1 MKEQNKYS
9 IVIVDPSA
17 VFSEG
22 LSRILN
28 SDPECSV
35 IECYTDYDS
44 FAEKA
49 WRIKADVIL
58 FNPIVISS
66 HKVFLIRNLLKECKD
81 TTIIAIIYTIVAQS
95 VISEFNESIDIFEKP
110 ENIIRKIKSSVEV
123 RSRLQADSVTSEGV
137 ELSEREKEMLVAV
150 AQGLTNKE
158 IADKYN
164 ISVHTVISHRKNI
177 SRKTGIRTVSGLTMY
192 ALLNNLLQ

>member
-9 IVIVDPSA
+9 IIIVDPSA

-22 LSRILN
+22 LSHILN
-28 SDPECSV
+28 SDPECNV
-35 IECYTDYDS
+35 VDCFIDYDS

-49 WRIKADVIL
+49 WRLKADVIL
-58 FNPIVISS
+58 FNPIVKSS
-66 HKVFLIRNLLKECKD
+66 HKRFLIRNLLQECKD
-81 TTIIAIIYTIVAQS
+81 ATIIAIIYTIVAPS

-123 RSRLQADSVTSEGV
+123 RSRLQTDSNENEGI

-158 IADKYN
+158 IADKHN
-164 ISVHTVISHRKNI
+164 ISIHTVISHRKNI
-177 SRKTGIRTVSGLTMY
+177 SRKIGIRTVSGLTMY